1 MAKHEY
7 PDNPRAA
14 VGGVVIRGNNVL
26 LVRRGKPPSEG
37 EWAIPGGSVQLGE
50 SLQAAVEREIFEET
64 HIIVRATE
72 TVHVFD
78 DIRKDETGRILFH
91 YVIVDFMADFIE
103 GEPVP
108 DDDVS
113 AACWVSR
120 HEINDLQ
127 INSDTLALLKKLGFV
142 EELSSASLRNW
153 NDGAME

>member
-50 SLQAAVEREIFEET
+50 SLQAAVEREIREET

-78 DIRKDETGRILFH
+78 DIRKDETGRVLFH
-91 YVIVDFMADFIE
+91 YVIVDFMADFVE

-108 DDDVS
+108 DDDVT

-120 HEINDLQ
+120 HEIDSLQ
-127 INSDTLALLKKLGFV
+127 INSNTLALLKKLGFL
-142 EELSSASLRNW
+142 ELRK
-153 NDGAME
+153 

>member
-7 PDNPRAA
+7 PGNPRAA
-14 VGGVVIRGNNVL
+14 VGGVVIRGDNVL

-37 EWAIPGGSVQLGE
+37 EWAIPGGSVKLGE
-50 SLQAAVEREIFEET
+50 SLQAAVEREIHEET

-78 DIRKDETGRILFH
+78 DIRKDETGRIRFH

-103 GEPVP
+103 GEPKP

-113 AACWVSR
+113 AARWVNRNAIDS
-120 HEINDLQ
+120 LQ
-127 INSDTLALLKKLGFV
+127 INSNTLALLKKLGFLEQV
-142 EELSSASLRNW
+142 GSLRSQL
-153 NDGAME
+153 E